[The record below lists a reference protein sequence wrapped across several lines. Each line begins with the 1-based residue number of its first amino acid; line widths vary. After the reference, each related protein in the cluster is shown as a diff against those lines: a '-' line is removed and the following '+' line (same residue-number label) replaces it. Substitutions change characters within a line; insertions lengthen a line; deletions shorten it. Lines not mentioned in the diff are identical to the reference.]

1 MYLKILFLF
10 LNLISFGN
18 ADSTYKKRNELR
30 NKIFDEYCHDSL
42 PTNIDETMNISL
54 GLALRAFKSVD
65 QIDGT
70 VSANIWL
77 RYSWNDHRLAWD
89 TNEYN
94 LSFISLNTHP
104 ELDRKI
110 WTPDIYLY
118 NTAET
123 PLAELDFSRAIVSSE
138 GDVLWSR
145 PGIIT
150 STCSFDLTN
159 FPYDTQVCYLKF
171 GSWSYD
177 GNQLDLSVQNSSFD
191 ISNFIEHEEWKLLDY
206 NGTKNV
212 QYYNCC
218 PEPYYDVKFFYSLQR
233 NSGYYDLN
241 IILPTFATSTL
252 ILMTL
257 FVPWSS
263 GERISFAVTVML
275 SIVVFLLILSDN
287 LPKSDQKP
295 LLSRMIIGLTL
306 FSLVGVFFTII
317 ISALSD
323 YNENFSSDDKKI
335 SNRFI
340 KFLYDNLAKISYCK
354 STDELEETPELESQ
368 QVQTQRQSQSQS
380 QRNQIGQIDY
390 RTNSYYNSVSSNS
403 STLRNRVNVSNNL
416 TQELQKKKDKKQ
428 KEECEKMINYFETI
442 YIIIFS
448 SSFVI
453 YCVVMFNFVP
463 TY

>member
-1 MYLKILFLF
+1 MYLKFLF
-10 LNLISFGN
+10 LLFNLFSLGKT
-18 ADSTYKKRNELR
+18 DYSYKKRVELR
-30 NKIFDEYCHDSL
+30 NEIFEEYCHDSL
-42 PTNIDETMNISL
+42 PTNLNETMNISL
-54 GLALRAFKSVD
+54 GIALRAFKNVD
-65 QIDGT
+65 QIEGT

-77 RYSWNDHRLAWD
+77 RYSWTDERLAWE
-89 TNEYN
+89 TNKYN
-94 LSFISLNTHP
+94 LSFISLSTHP

-118 NTAET
+118 NTAEN
-123 PLAELDFSRAIVSSE
+123 PLAELDFSRAIVSSN

-159 FPYDTQVCYLKF
+159 FPYDKQVCYLKF

-191 ISNFIEHEEWKLLDY
+191 ISNFIEHEEWKLIHY

-218 PEPYYDVKFFYSLQR
+218 PEPYYDIKFFYSIQR

-317 ISALSD
+317 ISALTD
-323 YNENFSSDDKKI
+323 YNENFSSDDKKKI
-335 SNRFI
+335 SNIFI

-354 STDELEETPELESQ
+354 NTDELEEQPEIESQ
-368 QVQTQRQSQSQS
+368 QVQNQVQRQ
-380 QRNQIGQIDY
+380 NQTQQPQLGQIDY
-390 RTNSYYNSVSSNS
+390 RTNSYYNSVSCNS
-403 STLRNRVNVSNNL
+403 TSLRNRV
-416 TQELQKKKDKKQ
+416 TTTELQKKKDKKQ

-442 YIIIFS
+442 YIVIFS
-448 SSFVI
+448 ASFII
-453 YCVVMFNFVP
+453 YCIVMFNFVP
-463 TY
+463 SY